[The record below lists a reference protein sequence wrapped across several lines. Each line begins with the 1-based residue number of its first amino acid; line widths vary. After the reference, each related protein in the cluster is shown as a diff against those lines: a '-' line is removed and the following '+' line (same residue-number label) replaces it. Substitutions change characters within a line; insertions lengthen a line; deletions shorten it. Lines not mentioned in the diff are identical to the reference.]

1 MMLRRINLGFRSTL
15 CFGLF
20 CVVIAGLGFAALRQA
35 STLNDVSTYFQM
47 QIVPAVKELGDLDS
61 NFSKINAADSI
72 LRNAVETQDS
82 REAAAAEIQRWRAK
96 IDANLDRIAALPL
109 STDEQTALDTLR
121 AAVVLFDRN
130 QEQYLRLIDA
140 GDVAGAAAF
149 NEATLR
155 GSSAALQQQIKDFAA
170 AKNELAADYSA
181 QAKRAYDDTF
191 VWVIGYNVFA
201 VLVCIGMAW
210 LYTRSVLKPVR
221 QALAIAERIADNDL
235 SGAVIV
241 DGNDEMARLLKA
253 LATMQNNLCQAL
265 GKISDSSAQLAATSE
280 QMHCITEGASQGMER
295 QASEVELAATAVT
308 QMSAAIEE
316 VARNAAG
323 ALEVATQ
330 TSAAANHGCE
340 RVDETLAAIAQMVDS
355 VQDTSSSVEELAGV
369 ATDINKV
376 LAVIRSVAEQTNL
389 LALNAAIEAARAGE
403 AGRGF
408 AVVADEVRALARR
421 TQSATQDI
429 ETMVTGIHTR
439 SGAALEAM
447 ALTSEQAG
455 RTQALSAA
463 AGAALV
469 QINQAIEQINE
480 RSLMIATAAEQQT
493 HVAYEVDR
501 SLISIR
507 DLASQSN
514 EGAQQTTIA
523 SGELSYLAVDLSQ
536 LVRQFKF
543 A

>member
-1 MMLRRINLGFRSTL
+1 MLRRINLALRSTL

-20 CVVIAGLGFAALRQA
+20 CAVIAGLGFTALREA
-35 STLNDVSTYFQM
+35 TTLHDVGDYFQT
-47 QIVPAVKELGDLDS
+47 QIVPAVKELGALDS
-61 NFSKINAADSI
+61 NFSRINAANSI
-72 LRNAVETQDS
+72 LRNAVETDES
-82 REAAAAEIQRWRAK
+82 RRVAASEIQQWRAR
-96 IDANLDRIAALPL
+96 IDINLDRIAALPL
-109 STDEQTALDTLR
+109 SADEQTALNALR
-121 AAVVLFDRN
+121 AAVGQFDGD
-130 QEQYLRLIDA
+130 QGQYLALINA
-140 GDVAGAAAF
+140 GDVAGAAQF
-149 NEATLR
+149 NESTLR
-155 GSSAALQQQIKDFAA
+155 DSSAAVQKQISSFAEA
-170 AKNELAADYSA
+170 RNELSSAYSA
-181 QAKRAYDDTF
+181 QSQQAYDNTF
-191 VWVIGYNVFA
+191 AWVIGYNLFGVM
-201 VLVCIGMAW
+201 VCIAVAW
-210 LYTRSVLKPVR
+210 LYTRSVLTPIR
-221 QALAIAERIADNDL
+221 QALCIAERIAANDL
-235 SGAVIV
+235 SEAIAV
-241 DGNDEMARLLKA
+241 DGKDEMARLLRA
-253 LATMQNNLCQAL
+253 LARMQENLCQAL

-330 TSAAANHGCE
+330 TSAAAGHGCE

-355 VQDTSSSVEELAGV
+355 VQDTSSSVEELADV

-408 AVVADEVRALARR
+408 AVVAEEVRSLARR
-421 TQSATQDI
+421 TQTATQDI
-429 ETMVTGIHTR
+429 EAMVVGIQSR
-439 SGAALEAM
+439 SGAALQAM
-447 ALTSEQAG
+447 AQTSEQAG
-455 RTQALSAA
+455 RTQVLSTA

-493 HVAYEVDR
+493 LVAHEVDR

-536 LVRQFKF
+536 LVRQFKV

>member
-1 MMLRRINLGFRSTL
+1 MMLRRINLTFRSTL

-20 CVVIAGLGFAALRQA
+20 CLVIGGLGFAALREA
-35 STLNDVSTYFQM
+35 STLHDVGSYFQTR
-47 QIVPAVKELGDLDS
+47 IVPAVKELGELDS
-61 NFSKINAADSI
+61 NFSKINAANSI
-72 LRNAVETQDS
+72 LRNAVETDDARQ
-82 REAAAAEIQRWRAK
+82 AAATEIQQWRARV
-96 IDANLDRIAALPL
+96 DTNLERIAALPL
-109 STDEQTALDTLR
+109 SVDEQAAVAALR
-121 AAVVLFDRN
+121 AAISEFDVN
-130 QEQYLRLIDA
+130 QSHYSALINT
-140 GDVAGAAAF
+140 GDVAGATQF
-149 NEATLR
+149 NEVTLR
-155 GSSAALQQQIKDFAA
+155 DSSAAVQKQINSFTAA
-170 AKNELAADYSA
+170 QNELSGTYSA
-181 QAKRAYDDTF
+181 QSQRAYDDTF
-191 VWVIGYNVFA
+191 KWVIGYNVFG
-201 VLVCIGMAW
+201 VLVCIVVAW
-210 LYTRSVLKPVR
+210 LYTRSVLTPIR
-221 QALAIAERIADNDL
+221 QALSIAERIAANDL
-235 SGAVIV
+235 SEAITV
-241 DGNDEMARLLKA
+241 DGQDEMARLLRA
-253 LATMQNNLCQAL
+253 LARMQDNLCEAL

-295 QASEVELAATAVT
+295 QASEVEMAATAVT

-408 AVVADEVRALARR
+408 AVVADEVRSLARR
-421 TQSATQDI
+421 TQTATQDI
-429 ETMVTGIHTR
+429 ETMVVGIQSR

-447 ALTSEQAG
+447 AQTSEQAG
-455 RTQALSAA
+455 RTQVLSTA

-536 LVRQFKF
+536 LVRQFKV